1 MILWRSTAV
10 RAYQRGTR
18 EFTPAEIPASIQ
30 SRITDAD
37 KNGTPDSI
45 ENMSLADRK
54 KAYETMGNGTNLSS
68 DSRNLI
74 HADIAG
80 NGNILDIGLS
90 DRSITEITDIAQN
103 LADGLSCGFGG
114 GSCMSF
120 PLNWAPLAPGSVPS
134 VFGMPLGKLT
144 PSTGVPIFSALTCF
158 PMPLLLPC
166 GFAMCPYS
174 LGIPAVGPTPLFS
187 FDAPSLQPG
196 FGNIAA
202 CTG

>member
-134 VFGMPLGKLT
+134 IFGMPLGKLT
-144 PSTGVPIFSALTCF
+144 PSTGIPIFSALTGIPIYGPWGCF
-158 PMPLLLPC
+158 P
-166 GFAMCPYS
+166 
-174 LGIPAVGPTPLFS
+174 IPAIYPASPIGLESTCSANLPNF
-187 FDAPSLQPG
+187 
-196 FGNIAA
+196 
-202 CTG
+202 

>member
-1 MILWRSTAV
+1 MDIRDTNGDGKPDTA
-10 RAYQRGTR
+10 
-18 EFTPAEIPASIQ
+18 
-30 SRITDAD
+30 
-37 KNGTPDSI
+37 
-45 ENMSLADRK
+45 NMSQAERDAIYK
-54 KAYETMGNGTNLSS
+54 KIGDGTTLSS
-68 DSRNLI
+68 NSKNLI

-80 NGNILDIGLS
+80 NGNVLDIGLS
-90 DRSITEITDIAQN
+90 DQSISEISTIAQN

-120 PLNWAPLAPGSVPS
+120 PINWAPLAPGSVPS
-134 VFGMPLGKLT
+134 IFGMPLGKLT
-144 PSTGVPIFSALTCF
+144 PSTGIPIFSSLTCF

-174 LGIPAVGPTPLFS
+174 LGIPAIGPTPLFS